1 MKKRIQLIIL
11 TLSVSIGLAFGTNTM
26 VQSATKAPAK
36 VQASATSQMT
46 ATKDE
51 NYTLVNALDVVA
63 TPAKYL
69 NKKIMQK
76 KLKRSQN
83 KMISGVCAGIAEYF
97 EFDPTLVRI
106 AYVLLSFFSAGFP
119 GLLLYIILAIVMPV
133 QDELK

>member
-1 MKKRIQLIIL
+1 
-11 TLSVSIGLAFGTNTM
+11 
-26 VQSATKAPAK
+26 
-36 VQASATSQMT
+36 
-46 ATKDE
+46 
-51 NYTLVNALDVVA
+51 
-63 TPAKYL
+63 
-69 NKKIMQK
+69 MQK
-76 KLKRSQN
+76 KLTRAQN